1 MPIEI
6 RGLVV
11 GHCIRSLCQ
20 AKRYAIAEQLS
31 SEEHLSI
38 FRRTIMTNI
47 NLFMVLAG
55 GAAVAICAV
64 LIQLCDLPLWLLP
77 GVMALSGLIIAMCWG
92 PMARRTAIILVI
104 VAGCGFLG
112 LMFGELYFLRVH
124 GTMLP
129 FSHEAVERRGA
140 AEMRVG
146 MTGAWLGASVGF
158 VLVLTQGRL
167 LRRDV
172 S

>member
-77 GVMALSGLIIAMCWG
+77 GVMALSGLIDGATNGDNPCHCRW
-92 PMARRTAIILVI
+92 LW
-104 VAGCGFLG
+104 FLG
-112 LMFGELYFLRVH
+112 F
-124 GTMLP
+124 
-129 FSHEAVERRGA
+129 
-140 AEMRVG
+140 
-146 MTGAWLGASVGF
+146 
-158 VLVLTQGRL
+158 
-167 LRRDV
+167 DV
-172 S
+172 W